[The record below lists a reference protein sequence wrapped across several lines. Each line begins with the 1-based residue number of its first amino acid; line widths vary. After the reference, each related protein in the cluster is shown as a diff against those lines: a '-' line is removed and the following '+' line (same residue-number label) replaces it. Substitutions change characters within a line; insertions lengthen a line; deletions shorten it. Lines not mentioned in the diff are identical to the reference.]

1 MSKDFTVDE
10 IRELLGELGARLCAK
25 GITPTIR
32 LVGGA
37 AVAFMGNDRRVTQD
51 IDASYTPQADVERVI
66 ASMAQE
72 RNLPSGWLNS
82 SATAFIP
89 AGAKWVS
96 INLGDGLKAYIASP
110 DTLLAM
116 KLSSARDRD
125 MLDISFLLEKLGI
138 QNVDAAT
145 EIAAE
150 LYGDDDVAYSRTS
163 REDAPIV
170 AEEAINQKRK
180 NEPN

>member
-1 MSKDFTVDE
+1 MSKDFTIDE
-10 IRELLGELGARLCAK
+10 IRELLGELGSRLRAK

-37 AVAFMGNDRRVTQD
+37 AIAFTGNERRVTQD
-51 IDASYTPQADVERVI
+51 IDASYTPPADVERVVEL
-66 ASMAQE
+66 MAQE

-96 INLGDGLKAYIASP
+96 INLGEGLEAYIASP
-110 DTLLAM
+110 ETLLAM

-125 MLDISFLLEKLGI
+125 MPDLSFLLESWVYKTWMRL
-138 QNVDAAT
+138 
-145 EIAAE
+145 
-150 LYGDDDVAYSRTS
+150 
-163 REDAPIV
+163 
-170 AEEAINQKRK
+170 RK
-180 NEPN
+180 